1 MGLWGFEEAKSMHMR
16 LDDIELIKRIDRDG
30 AVEEIRSVHNVSVSG
45 RRRIVELRIPGSQG
59 NVFQDLGREPLTIS
73 FDGELVGTG
82 AKNTLEELKSKF
94 ELRKPVPFSS
104 DITTIGDVAEVV
116 IEDFTVHFVG
126 GAASGSWYS
135 MVMKEHRSPGVG
147 GGGSTEAPSQEESAK
162 KDVQQRAR
170 EIFDGVRSPG

>member
-1 MGLWGFEEAKSMHMR
+1 MHMK
-16 LDDIELIKRIDRDG
+16 LDDIELIKRVDKEG
-30 AVEEIRSVHNVSVSG
+30 GVEEIRSVHNVSVSG

-73 FDGELVGTG
+73 FDGELVGMG

-126 GAASGSWYS
+126 GAASASWYS
-135 MVMKEHRSPGVG
+135 MVLKEHRSPGVG
-147 GGGSTEAPSQEESAK
+147 VGSTEAPSQEENAK
-162 KDVQQRAR
+162 RDVQQRTK
-170 EIFDGVRSPG
+170 EIFKGVRPPQG